1 MDFSQAW
8 PGLSGVHEADS
19 WTAGRDLS
27 CGNNDCPVL
36 TSMADAVSTELA
48 GHPAEMSCLA
58 QVQIPP
64 ASCVTLGTLLS
75 IAGPQCPPRQ
85 SGRDHDC
92 PQHCQLRDRSSD
104 AEAT

>member
-27 CGNNDCPVL
+27 WGNDCPAL
-36 TSMADAVSTELA
+36 TSVADAVSMELA
-48 GHPAEMSCLA
+48 GHPAEMSCSA

-64 ASCVTLGTLLS
+64 ASCGSLGTLLS

-85 SGRDHDC
+85 SGRDCDC
-92 PQHCQLRDRSSD
+92 LQHSQLRDKSAS

>member
-19 WTAGRDLS
+19 WTAGCDLS
-27 CGNNDCPVL
+27 WGNDCPEL
-36 TSMADAVSTELA
+36 TSVADAVGTELA
-48 GHPAEMSCLA
+48 GHPAEMSCSA

-64 ASCVTLGTLLS
+64 ASCGSLGTLLS

-85 SGRDHDC
+85 SGRDCDC
-92 PQHCQLRDRSSD
+92 LQHSQLRDKSASV
-104 AEAT
+104 EAT